1 MEKRMYTITTDLPY
15 TATKSEIKEFAE
27 THGCTISNFTING
40 PAGGNHLV
48 TFQSN
53 NLDHIQELTDQL
65 LLPLEKIM
73 EV

>member
-1 MEKRMYTITTDLPY
+1 MYTITTDLPY

-65 LLPLEKIM
+65 SLPLEKIT